1 MPQRRRAVNEHSGSQ
16 VAEYGLGAGKR
27 CCTGR
32 HGEIEMKLTKEDL
45 FVECERCDGTGEINE
60 SFEAV
65 PGSGIIDI
73 MEGDCP
79 DCEGRG
85 AILTE
90 SGKAIEALL
99 RVLRR

>member
-1 MPQRRRAVNEHSGSQ
+1 
-16 VAEYGLGAGKR
+16 
-27 CCTGR
+27 
-32 HGEIEMKLTKEDL
+32 MKLTKEDL
-45 FVECERCDGTGEINE
+45 FAECERCGGSGEINE

-65 PGSGIIDI
+65 PGSGVYDI

-99 RVLRR
+99 RVLGR